1 MILFIMSDDHAY
13 QAISAYDGTRNR
25 TPNIDRIAKEGMR
38 FDRCYVTNSLCGP
51 SRACILTGKYSHKNG
66 FYDNT
71 SQKPFDGSQVT
82 FPKLLRQAGYR
93 FEVRP
98 PPIEDRG
105 VTGAPT
111 PGAYV
116 ESLAYL
122 KAMAAAR
129 GHRLAEGLV
138 LGADTIVELAGR
150 IIGKPADEADA
161 RRILSELS
169 GSEHR
174 VFTGLALVDLD
185 GGRRMLA
192 HDVTRVR
199 MRRLA
204 PDQIAA
210 YVAGGEALGKAG
222 AYALQETGDR
232 YVETIDGSLTN
243 VVGLPMELLERMIK
257 AIGYAPEDFREPS

>member
-1 MILFIMSDDHAY
+1 MTTDRPQLILAS
-13 QAISAYDGTRNR
+13 SSPRR
-25 TPNIDRIAKEGMR
+25 RE
-38 FDRCYVTNSLCGP
+38 
-51 SRACILTGKYSHKNG
+51 
-66 FYDNT
+66 
-71 SQKPFDGSQVT
+71 
-82 FPKLLRQAGYR
+82 LLRQAGYR

-98 PPIEDRG
+98 PPADERG
-105 VTGAPT
+105 VAAAAS

-122 KAMAAAR
+122 KAMAAIEVHGLTR
-129 GHRLAEGLV
+129 GLV
-138 LGADTIVELAGR
+138 LGADTVVELGGR

-174 VFTGLALVDLD
+174 VLTGLALVDLD
-185 GGRRMLA
+185 GGRRRLA

-199 MRRLA
+199 MRRLT
-204 PDQIAA
+204 PEEIAA

-232 YVETIDGSLTN
+232 YVEQLIGSVTN
-243 VVGLPMELLERMIK
+243 VVGLPMELLERMIE
-257 AIGYAPEDFREPS
+257 AIGYDPATPGRSPATPRRSPEDFHE